1 MWNIQKVGTDE
12 PICKTDIEADYVE
25 NKCMDTKVGWWWDEL
40 GNWGCSVHSTM
51 CKTTNNV
58 NIKNNVNINIM

>member
-1 MWNIQKVGTDE
+1 MWNIQKVGTDK

-40 GNWGCSVHSTM
+40 GN
-51 CKTTNNV
+51 
-58 NIKNNVNINIM
+58 